1 MKKFLSAC
9 LVMCGLAA
17 MADTVVT
24 VEAVEEIAIGGGGE
38 SAMTMAL
45 GMPTLWWSAPFA
57 AVLALL
63 MAAVFYKKMIAAD
76 EGSDQG
82 HHDAE
87 DLRDGCNF
95 LLGKA
100 HIPIERVAHHT
111 HHNVTD
117 PVSCDQK
124 QYGERVPAIAVKEV
138 RNRPNTNKAEPAD
151 HFSERMRK

>member
-63 MAAVFYKKMIAAD
+63 MAAGTSA
-76 EGSDQG
+76 
-82 HHDAE
+82 
-87 DLRDGCNF
+87 
-95 LLGKA
+95 KA
-100 HIPIERVAHHT
+100 RWLTFTAST
-111 HHNVTD
+111 RWWAWCS
-117 PVSCDQK
+117 SCC
-124 QYGERVPAIAVKEV
+124 
-138 RNRPNTNKAEPAD
+138 
-151 HFSERMRK
+151 S

>member
-17 MADTVVT
+17 MADTVVM

-76 EGSDQG
+76 EGSDRMK
-82 HHDAE
+82 E
-87 DLRDGCNF
+87 
-95 LLGKA
+95 
-100 HIPIERVAHHT
+100 
-111 HHNVTD
+111 
-117 PVSCDQK
+117 
-124 QYGERVPAIAVKEV
+124 IAG
-138 RNRPNTNKAEPAD
+138 
-151 HFSERMRK
+151 

>member
-76 EGSDQG
+76 EGSDRMKEIAG
-82 HHDAE
+82 TSA
-87 DLRDGCNF
+87 
-95 LLGKA
+95 KA
-100 HIPIERVAHHT
+100 RWLTFTAST
-111 HHNVTD
+111 RWWAWCS
-117 PVSCDQK
+117 SCC
-124 QYGERVPAIAVKEV
+124 
-138 RNRPNTNKAEPAD
+138 
-151 HFSERMRK
+151 S